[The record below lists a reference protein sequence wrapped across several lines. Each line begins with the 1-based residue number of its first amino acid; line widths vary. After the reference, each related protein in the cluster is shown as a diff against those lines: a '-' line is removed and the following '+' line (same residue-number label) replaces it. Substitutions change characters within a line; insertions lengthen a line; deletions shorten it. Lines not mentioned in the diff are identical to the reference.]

1 MQSVTTHNPALLPS
15 ALDGLDKPTSQAQKP
30 WRTPQL
36 SMLKLE
42 QTQKTFS
49 TTEFGATS
57 GPKAGS

>member
-1 MQSVTTHNPALLPS
+1 MQSVTNHNPVLLPS
-15 ALDGLDKPTSQAQKP
+15 ALNGLDKPTSQMQKP

-42 QTQKTFS
+42 QTQKNFS
-49 TTEFGATS
+49 TTEIGSS